1 MAEIIKNK
9 AVKFIRKSNNLVEGR
24 FRFDIWEM
32 RIFVKM
38 LTIINREDEDF
49 KRYRIYLKDIISEFE
64 LEKNNRSYE
73 ELKKGAEKLASREIR
88 IPMLSEKGE
97 AMELFTHIVSGAK
110 SFVDSKNGKYIELDF
125 HPDMKPYLLQLQTKF
140 LMYDV
145 RNVLKLPSS
154 FSIRIYELLKQYE
167 TIGKRK
173 MSVEEIKEMLDVKDK
188 YSLYANLKQRVIIK
202 AQIDLEEFTDIKFT
216 FEEIKRG
223 KSVESI
229 IFYIF
234 KNKNVIDKRDGREEV
249 AIEYQ
254 LTEKDVAATQIYN
267 LVRKYK
273 GSNKS
278 TVEDWVKKY
287 PIEHI
292 VSRLT
297 FVRNQID
304 AGKEIKNPMG
314 LLQKMMLET
323 NLFDPIQEEI
333 NKQEI
338 KTQKAVQEQAIKN
351 QKLNKEQQIEHLKI
365 AYEERKTTFINS
377 CFDQLPSLAKDF
389 LLDFKN
395 QRNENGAPFIVQ
407 LAYDHYTTNI
417 EGIEPASKAEILYNY
432 KLGGSFSAL
441 LTEWFETR
449 FIDEMTQ
456 IKKEFEVK
464 YQNLISLD

>member
-1 MAEIIKNK
+1 MAEIIKNR

-88 IPMLSEKGE
+88 IPMLSERGE

-110 SFVDSKNGKYIELDF
+110 SFVDSKNGKFIELDF

-188 YSLYANLKQRVIIK
+188 YSLYANLKQRVILK

-229 IFYIF
+229 VFYIF
-234 KNKNVIDKRDGREEV
+234 KNKNVIDRREGHEEV
-249 AIEYQ
+249 KIEYQ
-254 LTEKDVAATQIYN
+254 LTEKDIAATQIYN

-292 VSRLT
+292 INRLT
-297 FVRNQID
+297 LVRNQID

-333 NKQEI
+333 NNQEI
-338 KTQKAVQEQAIKN
+338 KIQKAVKEQVIRN
-351 QKLNKEQQIEHLKI
+351 QKLSKEQQIEQLKI
-365 AYEERKTTFINS
+365 TYEERQTSFINS
-377 CFDQLPSLAKDF
+377 CFDQLPSLAKEF

-395 QRNENGAPFIVQ
+395 KRSENDVPFIVQ

-432 KLGGSFSAL
+432 RLGGSFSAL
-441 LTEWFETR
+441 LIEWFETK
-449 FIDEMTQ
+449 FSSEMTQ

-464 YQNLISLD
+464 YQNLMSLD